1 MLRRILLS
9 CGPVSSALYL
19 LTIDVIAAPSHNLEL
34 WTGPARGGRGQAGP
48 GEASGIP
55 FQGNHTHTRETG
67 GKVRRCR
74 RTIHTKSW

>member
-1 MLRRILLS
+1 MIEKCSVVLS
-9 CGPVSSALYL
+9 ADQSARLVEIVRSY
-19 LTIDVIAAPSHNLEL
+19 NLKL
-34 WTGPARGGRGQAGP
+34 WTGPARGGRGQAGLW
-48 GEASGIP
+48 EASGVP